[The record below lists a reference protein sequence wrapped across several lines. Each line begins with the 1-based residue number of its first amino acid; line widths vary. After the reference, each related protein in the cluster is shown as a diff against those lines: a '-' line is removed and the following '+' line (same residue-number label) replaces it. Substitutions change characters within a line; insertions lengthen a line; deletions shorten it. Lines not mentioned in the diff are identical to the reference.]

1 MNVDTTGVTS
11 GILGQSFIQGEKV
24 MIRRFGDGMEY
35 RARIAG
41 ISAEVAEFKTMI
53 CELID
58 PIGDYP
64 YSHLTVTEACIDKEI
79 W

>member
-1 MNVDTTGVTS
+1 MNIDSTGVTT
-11 GILGQSFIQGEKV
+11 GILGQSFVQDEKV

-41 ISAEVAEFKTMI
+41 ISTEAAECKFMI

-58 PIGDYP
+58 PIGNYS
-64 YSHLTVTEACIDKEI
+64 YSHLVVTEACIDKEI

>member
-1 MNVDTTGVTS
+1 MNIDSTGVTS
-11 GILGQSFIQGEKV
+11 GILDQSFAQDEKV

-41 ISAEVAEFKTMI
+41 ISNDAAECKTMI

-58 PIGDYP
+58 PIGNYP
-64 YSHLTVTEACIDKEI
+64 YSHLVVTEACIDKEI